1 MNAYKPK
8 DKEIKIMDVALIMKV
23 AGVGLLIAACHQI
36 LTRAGR
42 DEQAMLVTI
51 AGTVIVLLLLSEK
64 IGDLFKSIQ
73 TIFGL

>member
-1 MNAYKPK
+1 
-8 DKEIKIMDVALIMKV
+8 MDVALIMKV

>member
-1 MNAYKPK
+1 
-8 DKEIKIMDVALIMKV
+8 MDVALIMKV

-64 IGDLFKSIQ
+64 IGDLFQSIQ